1 MGDICIT
8 NDQAR
13 SPLVRSSAERLLG
26 GLPKCSRGKMGA
38 ITFGVGA
45 IGEYSDGCEQ
55 INIMEQNLSVIEQ
68 YIQCKINKKTASS
81 TVTISITQ
89 AIKASSMQCANF
101 TAKNLGTAK
110 SVQVVQLTDNES
122 QNIWEKAIESFTATF
137 KTNQDAKNGFFGQG
151 DGQKN
156 INVANTD
163 IEKLRKKN
171 DVRYKITT
179 AVTNLTSEQN
189 IVAAHISAT
198 GDCNLQNINHTDL
211 VSRAIMD
218 VILKEFEKTETVR
231 TFKTAF
237 EASQKTEND
246 GLDIGFGMIMMI
258 IIAIIIIVGVL
269 FVFGKFTD
277 VGKAA
282 VEGNSVGAL
291 TGSSKPTAT

>member
-1 MGDICIT
+1 
-8 NDQAR
+8 
-13 SPLVRSSAERLLG
+13 
-26 GLPKCSRGKMGA
+26 
-38 ITFGVGA
+38 
-45 IGEYSDGCEQ
+45 
-55 INIMEQNLSVIEQ
+55 MEQNLSVIEQ
-68 YIQCKINKKTASS
+68 DIQCTINKKTASS
-81 TVTISITQ
+81 TVTINITQ
-89 AIKASSMQCANF
+89 TIKASSMQCANF
-101 TAKNLGTAK
+101 TAGNLGTAK
-110 SVQVVQLTDNES
+110 SVQVVQLTDNEAK
-122 QNIWEKAIESFTATF
+122 NIWERAIDSFEATF
-137 KTNQDAKNGFFGQG
+137 ATNQDAKNGFFGQG

-163 IEKLRKKN
+163 INKLRSN
-171 DVRYKITT
+171 TRVHDKITT
-179 AVTNLTSEQN
+179 AVKNLTSRQN

-198 GDCNLQNINHTDL
+198 GDCNLNNINHIDL

-258 IIAIIIIVGVL
+258 IIIAIVIIVGVL

-291 TGSSKPTAT
+291 TGSSKPAAT